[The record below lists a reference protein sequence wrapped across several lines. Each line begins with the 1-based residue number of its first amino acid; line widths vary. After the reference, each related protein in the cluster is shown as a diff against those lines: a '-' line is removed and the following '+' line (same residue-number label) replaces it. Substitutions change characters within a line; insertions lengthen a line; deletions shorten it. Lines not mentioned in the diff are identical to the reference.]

1 MNAPLKS
8 RRKELAWFEE
18 KMNPFPSQN
27 FLRSTASPILEL
39 ERVFWFWFTNL
50 LWTGSIFAKGSG
62 FCCGKVAIEVIVN
75 PFLSPGSRAVV
86 VAEEFS
92 EPTRFNVAFLKLG
105 QKIILLFY
113 KKEFAASLF
122 LFHADV
128 SLLFQICSYS
138 DMSPFLSKS
147 TNPLLAKFVNLA
159 FDWLRQ
165 KWLRVIGCR
174 CAAGV
179 QVSSVT
185 VQRRAWQ
192 EVTWDSRPGPGARA
206 AQEASEHLFETR
218 RTI

>member
-1 MNAPLKS
+1 MD
-8 RRKELAWFEE
+8 
-18 KMNPFPSQN
+18 
-27 FLRSTASPILEL
+27 
-39 ERVFWFWFTNL
+39 RVHICQRQRFL
-50 LWTGSIFAKGSG
+50 LWQGCNRSD
-62 FCCGKVAIEVIVN
+62 CE

-86 VAEEFS
+86 VAQEFS
-92 EPTRFNVAFLKLG
+92 EPTKFNVAFLKLG

-138 DMSPFLSKS
+138 AMSPFLSKS

-185 VQRRAWQ
+185 VQRAWQ
-192 EVTWDSRPGPGARA
+192 EVT
-206 AQEASEHLFETR
+206 
-218 RTI
+218 